1 MEKTCGNCGHFMR
14 DTETHNMGIC
24 SVCYF
29 EDADGIDVYR
39 AVWKNQPCG
48 LPHDFVLN
56 TDTLEQRYQQLSEVA
71 LDMLES
77 LDDTCRFCSHRECM
91 QFGCSEAY
99 NNAHNHF
106 KAQLEE
112 LGVEL

>member
-71 LDMLES
+71 REMYKD
-77 LDDTCRFCSHRECM
+77 LDDLPSGAEGFRR
-91 QFGCSEAY
+91 
-99 NNAHNHF
+99 
-106 KAQLEE
+106 QLEE